1 MSITL
6 RGGVWHCHFFTPSG
20 KRVRRSLGTGD
31 KKQAQELHDKLK
43 AEAWRV
49 DQIGDL
55 PVRTFE
61 ECCIRWLREKDH
73 KRSLDDDKTKI
84 EFWLQHFSG
93 RDVSKITAEEVHEAV
108 NGMINR
114 KHLQVWESK
123 RDAALRKG
131 KPVPEYKP
139 RQVSQATKAQH
150 LSFIRSLLRAAA
162 NDWGWIKTAPVIKTR
177 KPISKRIRWL
187 TREEAERLIDCMPE
201 SIKPVV
207 IFALAT
213 GLRRSNIIGLEWQQV
228 DMQRK
233 VAWVNPENA
242 KAGKAIGVAL
252 NDTACRVLR
261 DQIGKHSRW
270 VFVHTTA
277 KHRPDGTLTPAVR
290 KMRVD
295 DNNAWRAGLKKAGI
309 EDFRFHDLRHTWASW
324 LIQSG
329 VPLSVLQEMGGWE
342 SIEMVR
348 RYAHLAP
355 NHLTEHARKIDAI
368 FAEDVPNMSHKEKS
382 ATGLYGPR
390 RLSQSI
396 LPGNCGAYTTLAK
409 YPPPTVQEAYQRG
422 SYASKS
428 TEWPGATHQ

>member
-6 RGGVWHCHFFTPSG
+6 RGGVWHCHFVTPSG
-20 KRVRRSLGTGD
+20 KRVRQSLGTGD
-31 KKQAQELHDKLK
+31 KKQAQELHDRLK
-43 AEAWRV
+43 SEAWRV
-49 DQIGDL
+49 DKIGEL
-55 PVRTFE
+55 PTRTFE
-61 ECCIRWLREKDH
+61 ECCIRWIREKDH

-84 EFWLQHFSG
+84 EFFLRHFSG
-93 RDVSKITAEEVHEAV
+93 RDVSTITAEQVHDAV
-108 NGMINR
+108 SKMVNR
-114 KHLQVWESK
+114 KHIQVWESR
-123 RDAALRKG
+123 RDAAIRRG
-131 KPVPEYKP
+131 KEPPPYSDKP
-139 RQVSQATKAQH
+139 VSQATKSQH
-150 LSFIRSLLRAAA
+150 LSFMRSLLKAAA
-162 NDWGWIKTAPVIKTR
+162 DDWGWIKSAPAIKTR
-177 KPISKRIRWL
+177 KPVSKRIRWL
-187 TREEAERLIDCMPE
+187 TRDEAERLIECMPE

-213 GLRRSNIIGLEWQQV
+213 GLRRSNILDLEWQQV

-261 DQIGKHSRW
+261 DQIGKSKTW
-270 VFVHTTA
+270 VFAHTKAST
-277 KHRPDGTLTPAVR
+277 RPDGSLTPAVR

-295 DNNAWRAGLKKAGI
+295 DNSAWKIGLAKAGI

-355 NHLTEHARKIDAI
+355 NHLSEHARKIDAI
-368 FAEDVPNMSHKEKS
+368 FGNHDTNMTQGENQ
-382 ATGLYGPR
+382 AGLK
-390 RLSQSI
+390 
-396 LPGNCGAYTTLAK
+396 LA
-409 YPPPTVQEAYQRG
+409 
-422 SYASKS
+422 
-428 TEWPGATHQ
+428 

>member
-6 RGGVWHCHFFTPSG
+6 RGGVWHCHFVTPSG
-20 KRVRRSLGTGD
+20 KRIRQSLGTGD
-31 KKQAQELHDKLK
+31 KKQAQELHDRLK

-49 DQIGDL
+49 DKIGEL
-55 PVRTFE
+55 PTRTFE
-61 ECCIRWLREKDH
+61 ECCIRWIREKEH

-84 EFWLQHFSG
+84 EYFLKHFSG
-93 RDVSKITAEEVHEAV
+93 RDVSTITAEQVYDAV
-108 NGMINR
+108 SRMVNR
-114 KHLQVWESK
+114 KHIQVWESR
-123 RDAALRKG
+123 RDAAIRRG
-131 KPVPEYKP
+131 KQPPPYVEKT
-139 RQVSQATKAQH
+139 VSQATKSQH
-150 LSFIRSLLRAAA
+150 LSFMRSLLKTAA
-162 NDWGWIKTAPVIKTR
+162 NDWGWIKSAPVIKTK

-187 TREEAERLIDCMPE
+187 TREEAERLIACMPD

-213 GLRRSNIIGLEWQQV
+213 GLRRSNIIDLEWQQV

-261 DQIGKHSRW
+261 DQIGKSSRW
-270 VFVHTTA
+270 VFVHTKPST
-277 KHRPDGTLTPAVR
+277 RPDKTVTPAVR

-295 DNNAWRAGLKKAGI
+295 DNSAWRIGLAKAGI

-355 NHLTEHARKIDAI
+355 NHLSEHARKIDAI
-368 FAEDVPNMSHKEKS
+368 FGNHDTNTTQGENQA
-382 ATGLYGPR
+382 GLK
-390 RLSQSI
+390 
-396 LPGNCGAYTTLAK
+396 LA
-409 YPPPTVQEAYQRG
+409 
-422 SYASKS
+422 
-428 TEWPGATHQ
+428 

>member
-1 MSITL
+1 MTL

-20 KRVRRSLGTGD
+20 KRIRQSLGTGD

-43 AEAWRV
+43 SDAWRV
-49 DQIGDL
+49 DKIGEL
-55 PVRTFE
+55 PARTFE
-61 ECCIRWLREKDH
+61 ECCIRWIKEKEH
-73 KRSLDDDKTKI
+73 KRSLDDDRTKI
-84 EFWLQHFSG
+84 EYFLRHFSG
-93 RDVSKITAEEVHEAV
+93 RDVSTITAEQVHEAV
-108 NGMINR
+108 SRMVNR
-114 KHLQVWESK
+114 KHIQVWESR
-123 RDAALRKG
+123 RDAAIRRGKEPPPYSA
-131 KPVPEYKP
+131 KPV
-139 RQVSQATKAQH
+139 SLATKSQH
-150 LSFIRSLLRAAA
+150 LSFMRSLLKAAA
-162 NDWGWIKTAPVIKTR
+162 NDWGWIKSHPAIKTR
-177 KPISKRIRWL
+177 KPVSKRIRWL
-187 TREEAERLIDCMPE
+187 TRDEAERLIECMPE

-213 GLRRSNIIGLEWQQV
+213 GLRRSNIIDLEWQQV

-252 NDTACRVLR
+252 NDTACKVLR
-261 DQIGKHSRW
+261 DQIGKHSKW
-270 VFVHTTA
+270 VFVHTKA
-277 KHRPDGTLTPAVR
+277 KHRPDGTLTPQVR

-295 DNNAWRAGLKKAGI
+295 DNNAWNAGLKKAGI

-368 FAEDVPNMSHKEKS
+368 FGTTDTNTTQGENQA
-382 ATGLYGPR
+382 GLK
-390 RLSQSI
+390 
-396 LPGNCGAYTTLAK
+396 LA
-409 YPPPTVQEAYQRG
+409 
-422 SYASKS
+422 
-428 TEWPGATHQ
+428 

>member
-6 RGGVWHCHFFTPSG
+6 RGGVWHCHFVTPSG
-20 KRVRRSLGTGD
+20 QRIRRSLGTGD

-43 AEAWRV
+43 SEAWRV
-49 DQIGDL
+49 DKIGEL
-55 PVRTFE
+55 ATRTFE
-61 ECCIRWLREKDH
+61 ECCIRWIREKDH
-73 KRSLDDDKTKI
+73 KRSLDDDRTKI
-84 EFWLQHFSG
+84 EYLLRHFSG
-93 RDVSKITAEEVHEAV
+93 RDVSTITAEQVHDAV
-108 NGMINR
+108 SKMVNR
-114 KHLQVWESK
+114 KHIQVWESR
-123 RDAALRKG
+123 RDAAIRRG
-131 KPVPEYKP
+131 KEPPPYGDKP
-139 RQVSQATKAQH
+139 VSQATKSQH
-150 LSFIRSLLRAAA
+150 LSFMRSLLKAAA
-162 NDWGWIKTAPVIKTR
+162 DDWGWIKSAPAIKTR
-177 KPISKRIRWL
+177 KPVSKRIRWL
-187 TREEAERLIDCMPE
+187 TRDEAERLIECMPE

-213 GLRRSNIIGLEWQQV
+213 GLRRSNIVDLEWQQV

-261 DQIGKHSRW
+261 NQIGKSKVW
-270 VFVHTTA
+270 VFAHTKAAT
-277 KHRPDGTLTPAVR
+277 RPDGTLTPAVR
-290 KMRVD
+290 KMRID
-295 DNNAWRAGLKKAGI
+295 DNTAWKIGLEKAGI

-368 FAEDVPNMSHKEKS
+368 FGNHDTDMTQGENQV
-382 ATGLYGPR
+382 GLK
-390 RLSQSI
+390 
-396 LPGNCGAYTTLAK
+396 LA
-409 YPPPTVQEAYQRG
+409 
-422 SYASKS
+422 
-428 TEWPGATHQ
+428 

>member
-6 RGGVWHCHFFTPSG
+6 RGGVWHCHFVTPSG
-20 KRVRRSLGTGD
+20 KRIRRSLGTGD

-49 DQIGDL
+49 DKIGEL
-55 PVRTFE
+55 PTRTFE
-61 ECCIRWLREKDH
+61 ECCIRWIREKEH

-84 EFWLQHFSG
+84 EYFLRHFSG
-93 RDVSKITAEEVHEAV
+93 RDISTITADQVNEAVSKMV
-108 NGMINR
+108 NR
-114 KHLQVWESK
+114 KHIQVWESR
-123 RDAALRKG
+123 RDAAIRRGKEPPPYVE
-131 KPVPEYKP
+131 KPV
-139 RQVSQATKAQH
+139 SHATKSQH
-150 LSFIRSLLRAAA
+150 LSFMRSLFKAAA
-162 NDWGWIKTAPVIKTR
+162 NDWGWIKTPPVIKTK

-187 TREEAERLIDCMPE
+187 TRDEAERLIACMPE

-213 GLRRSNIIGLEWQQV
+213 GLRRSNIIDLGGSRSIC
-228 DMQRK
+228 RK

-261 DQIGKHSRW
+261 DQIGKSSRW
-270 VFVHTTA
+270 VFVHTKPST
-277 KHRPDGTLTPAVR
+277 RPDKTVTPAVR

-295 DNNAWRAGLKKAGI
+295 DNSAWRIGLAKAGI

-355 NHLTEHARKIDAI
+355 NHLSEHARKIDAI
-368 FAEDVPNMSHKEKS
+368 FGNHDTITTQGENQA
-382 ATGLYGPR
+382 GLK
-390 RLSQSI
+390 
-396 LPGNCGAYTTLAK
+396 LA
-409 YPPPTVQEAYQRG
+409 
-422 SYASKS
+422 
-428 TEWPGATHQ
+428 

>member
-6 RGGVWHCHFFTPSG
+6 RGGVWHCHFVTPSG
-20 KRVRRSLGTGD
+20 KRVRQSLGTRD
-31 KKQAQELHDKLK
+31 KKQAQELHDRLK
-43 AEAWRV
+43 SEAWRV
-49 DQIGDL
+49 DKIGEL
-55 PVRTFE
+55 PTRTFE
-61 ECCIRWLREKDH
+61 ECCIRWIREKDH

-84 EFWLQHFSG
+84 EFFLRHFSG
-93 RDVSKITAEEVHEAV
+93 RDVSTITAEQVHDAV
-108 NGMINR
+108 SKMVNR
-114 KHLQVWESK
+114 KHIQVWESR
-123 RDAALRKG
+123 RDAAIRRG
-131 KPVPEYKP
+131 KEPPPYADKP
-139 RQVSQATKAQH
+139 VSQATKSQH
-150 LSFIRSLLRAAA
+150 LSFMRSLLKSAAD
-162 NDWGWIKTAPVIKTR
+162 DWGWINSAPAIKTR
-177 KPISKRIRWL
+177 KPVSKRIRWL
-187 TREEAERLIDCMPE
+187 TRDEAERLIECMPE

-213 GLRRSNIIGLEWQQV
+213 GLRRSNILDLEWQQV

-261 DQIGKHSRW
+261 EQIGRSKVW
-270 VFVHTTA
+270 VFAHTKA
-277 KHRPDGTLTPAVR
+277 KHRPDGSLTPAVR

-295 DNNAWRAGLKKAGI
+295 DNNAWKIGLEKSGI

-355 NHLTEHARKIDAI
+355 NHLSEHARKIDAI
-368 FAEDVPNMSHKEKS
+368 FGNHDTNMTQEENQ
-382 ATGLYGPR
+382 AGLK
-390 RLSQSI
+390 
-396 LPGNCGAYTTLAK
+396 LA
-409 YPPPTVQEAYQRG
+409 
-422 SYASKS
+422 
-428 TEWPGATHQ
+428 